1 MAESKQYK
9 LINIVAVMSVSTL
22 LYLASVN
29 AASLP
34 YLVEEFPQYSLTT
47 VKLFTTI
54 PSLMMIICSLISG
67 KLIQIFPIKKI
78 VVGCAVLMFLAGF
91 GTYFVFNLPAI
102 LILRVIYGM
111 GSGTVFPLANAII
124 QQLFEGEQRA
134 KLMGFRA
141 GFGALFGAAVAMVGG
156 WLTAMQW
163 RYAFFGYIFAI
174 PVALLV
180 FFFCPA
186 NEPIKKEKTESVA
199 GEKKYTS
206 KTWLVL
212 IFVIIFNACM
222 MSFNVEL
229 SLVVTGESIGGAQD
243 VSLISSTNTVCAF
256 IAGLVFGSL
265 HQKTKR
271 YMAVISTGLVG
282 LALVLGCIVQNVPL
296 FVLTAAIFG
305 FGFGF
310 YNPTYNLLIASTA
323 AKPKYGSQAIAIYT
337 SCVGLGQFLS
347 TYIIAGVKS
356 LIGLTAARAEWK
368 ITGTATVIL
377 VILALLYIISTGGNK
392 EHNNK

>member
-134 KLMGFRA
+134 KLM
-141 GFGALFGAAVAMVGG
+141 
-156 WLTAMQW
+156 
-163 RYAFFGYIFAI
+163 
-174 PVALLV
+174 
-180 FFFCPA
+180 
-186 NEPIKKEKTESVA
+186 
-199 GEKKYTS
+199 
-206 KTWLVL
+206 
-212 IFVIIFNACM
+212 
-222 MSFNVEL
+222 
-229 SLVVTGESIGGAQD
+229 
-243 VSLISSTNTVCAF
+243 
-256 IAGLVFGSL
+256 
-265 HQKTKR
+265 
-271 YMAVISTGLVG
+271 
-282 LALVLGCIVQNVPL
+282 
-296 FVLTAAIFG
+296 
-305 FGFGF
+305 
-310 YNPTYNLLIASTA
+310 
-323 AKPKYGSQAIAIYT
+323 
-337 SCVGLGQFLS
+337 
-347 TYIIAGVKS
+347 
-356 LIGLTAARAEWK
+356 
-368 ITGTATVIL
+368 
-377 VILALLYIISTGGNK
+377 
-392 EHNNK
+392 